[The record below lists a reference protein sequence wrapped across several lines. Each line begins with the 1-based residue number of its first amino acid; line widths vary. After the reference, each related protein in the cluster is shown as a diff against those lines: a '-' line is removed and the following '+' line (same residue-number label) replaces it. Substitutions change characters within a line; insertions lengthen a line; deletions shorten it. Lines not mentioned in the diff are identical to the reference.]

1 MRGISGPEF
10 EAAIEEYR
18 PALLAW
24 AVNRVGM
31 DDAEDLVQDTL
42 LRAVAIRSR
51 PKSSWRTWLFAIA
64 SYVYRERSAPRRTLE
79 LVEGLGA
86 TDLLGRAVALPY

>member
-1 MRGISGPEF
+1 MRGTSGPEF

-24 AVNRVGM
+24 AVHKVGM
-31 DDAEDLVQDTL
+31 DDAEDLVQDAL
-42 LRAVAIRSR
+42 LRAVAVSPR
-51 PKSSWRTWLFAIA
+51 PRSSWRTWLFAIA
-64 SYVYRERSAPRRTLE
+64 SYVYHERSATHPPLE

-86 TDLLGRAVALPY
+86 TDLVGRAIASTY